1 MKRRWRKWSAILLC
15 CVMGLS
21 GSFSMTAAA
30 QESGENT
37 METGMEV
44 LAGNL
49 ESAEDPSEDLKA
61 NDMQEENLSK
71 DPSEGGTQE
80 GNLSENPP
88 ANDTSEESFAEE
100 SNSSTEKEK
109 DEELEEEPG
118 EDSLEAYA
126 EKNISVKYA
135 AHMQGTG
142 WQAEKSN
149 GQTAGLAG
157 QGKRM
162 EAFKVSLEG
171 ASSAELSLEYRAHVA
186 KTGWQSWV
194 SSGEI
199 AGTTGESKA
208 VEAVQFRL
216 TGGLAENYN
225 IYYRVYSKNVGWL
238 GWAKNGEIAGT
249 TGMSCQV
256 EAVEICVLGKSEKAP
271 GSTENHYIAGMWEVS
286 YQQSGETTTVNI
298 SPESVK
304 QIVQQNLA
312 ESLSV
317 TATMQYNGKV
327 TRTVTKEKTIS
338 EISASGFQMDFQ
350 TYGKFKVTATFKK
363 NGTTV
368 GTNSQ
373 TVGVSASEYNLAPIS
388 ATAPVTLFSLSL
400 WDIKQKNDGGMLPT
414 IVMLARP
421 LAYDWDALPAGVYA
435 MPYLTQQEIKTTY
448 SYDAFAA
455 YMKDL
460 FEISPKAKFNL
471 YINDIDCDLVHQ
483 MIYANRI
490 PEGQYTFTL
499 MSDGSATYSF
509 FNDAYAS
516 ASPEGKNKEMMAA
529 WNDAKTYAY
538 QNGTA
543 KSGWSHHKHMD
554 YFYAALSCET
564 NAQWWVAR
572 TDLFTSGDGNVFAN
586 TAAGKA
592 TRKNISSM
600 LTDLQNKGDQTV
612 QEFKALYNFN
622 DGYFE
627 KAEAEGKQAMM
638 ILGTYVENEKSF
650 EDYARLTKLYYGDE
664 YVYYYKGHPKTP
676 TGMYPSKQAQLK
688 NTDIIDV
695 DSSIAAELILFFNPT
710 IRLSGYGTSTFNSA
724 SAEMAC
730 GLYEMKKE
738 NALTAGGGVD
748 YSGIDWFASPLSG
761 ADPVIAALGEK
772 NSTSY
777 LLEFSDEVLENG
789 EYDFAIYNATK
800 NILTYYKENNGQY
813 KAVKK
818 LDDGRRISYST
829 HVSTYGWQ
837 AEVSEGQ
844 IAGTVGESKRIEA
857 LKINL
862 TTSEYTG
869 NIEYRAYVAKTGWQS
884 WKKNGEMAG
893 TTGKSLAME
902 AVAIRLTGE
911 MAKQYDIYYRV
922 HSQGFGWLDWAKN
935 GETAGTSDYSKRME
949 AVEIRLVAKGGKAPG
964 ATTMPYKYPTG
975 VFYQSHVQTY
985 GWQNWVENG
994 QLSGTSGQSKRLE
1007 SIRIQLKNTGISGN
1021 IEYKTHVQTYGWEKN
1036 WIKNGAMS
1044 GTSGQSK
1051 RLEAIQIRLTGE
1063 MAEKYDVYYRT
1074 HAQTYG
1080 WLGWAK
1086 NGGKAGTEGLSKR
1099 LEAIEIK
1106 LVPKGETAPGS
1117 TDRSFISK

>member
-1 MKRRWRKWSAILLC
+1 MLC
-15 CVMGLS
+15 CVMVLS
-21 GSFSMTAAA
+21 GSFSTIAAA
-30 QESGENT
+30 QEPGESTAENGT
-37 METGMEV
+37 AV
-44 LAGNL
+44 LKENP
-49 ESAEDPSEDLKA
+49 SEDPSV
-61 NDMQEENLSK
+61 NDTQEENLSA
-71 DPSEGGTQE
+71 DGTQE
-80 GNLSENPP
+80 ETPSVDSPTGGTSEKNSAEDLS
-88 ANDTSEESFAEE
+88 ANDTEEPSTEE
-100 SNSSTEKEK
+100 SNSSTEKENG
-109 DEELEEEPG
+109 EELEEEPG

-126 EKNISVKYA
+126 EKNISVKYTV
-135 AHMQGTG
+135 HMQGTG
-142 WQAEKSN
+142 WQSEKLN

-171 ASSAELSLEYRAHVA
+171 VSSTELLLEYRAHVA

-194 SSGEI
+194 SSGAI

-208 VEAVQFRL
+208 VEAVQLHL
-216 TGGLAENYN
+216 TGSLAENYN

-256 EAVEICVLGKSEKAP
+256 EALEIQALGKSEKAP

-286 YQQSGETTTVNI
+286 YQQNAETTMVNI

-304 QIVQQNLA
+304 KIVQQNLA
-312 ESLSV
+312 TSLSV

-327 TRTVTKEKTIS
+327 TRTITKEKSIS

-350 TYGKFKVTATFKK
+350 TYGKFKVTAAFKK
-363 NGTTV
+363 DGTTV

-400 WDIKQKNDGGMLPT
+400 WDIKQKNDGGTIPT

-421 LAYDWDALPAGVYA
+421 SAYDWEALPSGVYA
-435 MPYLTQQEIKTTY
+435 MPYLTRQEIKTTY

-455 YMKDL
+455 YMKEL

-529 WNDAKTYAY
+529 WNDAKAYAY

-543 KSGWSHHKHMD
+543 KTGWSHHKHMA

-600 LTDLQNKGDQTV
+600 LTDLQNKGNQTV

-627 KAEAEGKQAMM
+627 KAESEGKKAMM
-638 ILGTYVENEKSF
+638 ILGTYVENEKNF

-676 TGMYPSKQAQLK
+676 TGLYPSKQAQLK

-695 DSSIAAELILFFNPT
+695 DSSVAAELILFFNPT
-710 IRLSGYGTSTFNSA
+710 ISLSGYGTSTFNSA
-724 SAEMAC
+724 SDEMAC
-730 GLYEMKKE
+730 GLYEIRKE
-738 NALTAGGGVD
+738 EALTAGGGVD

-761 ADPVIAALGEK
+761 ADSAIAELGEK
-772 NSTSY
+772 NSASY
-777 LLEFSDEVLENG
+777 LLEFSDTILKNG

-800 NILTYYKENNGQY
+800 NILTYYKEVNGQY

-818 LDDGRRISYST
+818 LDDGRRISYSA

-837 AEVSEGQ
+837 SEVSEGQ
-844 IAGTVGESKRIEA
+844 IAGTTGQSKRIEA

-869 NIEYRAYVAKTGWQS
+869 DVEYRAYVAKTGWQS
-884 WKKNGEMAG
+884 FKKNGEMAG

-922 HSQGFGWLDWAKN
+922 HSQGLGWLDWAKN
-935 GETAGTSDYSKRME
+935 GEAAGTSDYSKRME
-949 AVEIRLVAKGGKAPG
+949 AVEIRLVVKGRKAPG
-964 ATTMPYKYPTG
+964 ATTTPYKCPTG

-1007 SIRIQLKNTGISGN
+1007 SICIQLRNMGASGN
-1021 IEYKTHVQTYGWEKN
+1021 IEYKTHIQTYGWEKN
-1036 WIKNGAMS
+1036 WTKNGAAS

-1051 RLEAIQIRLTGE
+1051 RLEAVQIRLTGE
-1063 MAEKYDVYYRT
+1063 MAKKYDVYYRT

-1086 NGGKAGTEGLSKR
+1086 NGEKAGTEGLSKR
-1099 LEAIEIK
+1099 LEAIEIQ
-1106 LVPKGETAPGS
+1106 LVPKGEAAPGS
-1117 TDRSFISK
+1117 TDRSFASK